1 MYLPVLVLHSLL
13 RWLVLLAGLLAL
25 IRALTGIFGP
35 RPWTPTD
42 DRASRLFAITL
53 DVQVVIGLVL
63 YGVLSPITRGAFENL
78 GAAMGNST
86 LRFWAVEHVLLM
98 LIALALV
105 HVGRARARRA
115 RHDSVR
121 HRQAAIF
128 FGIALVLVI
137 VAIPWPWMPEARP
150 LFPFR

>member
-1 MYLPVLVLHSLL
+1 MYLPLLVLHSLL

-25 IRALTGIFGP
+25 VRALTGIFGP

-42 DRASRLFAITL
+42 DRASRLFAISL
-53 DVQVVIGLVL
+53 DVQVTIGLVL
-63 YGVLSPITRGAFENL
+63 YGVLSPITRGAFEDL
-78 GAAMGNST
+78 GAAMRDST
-86 LRFWAVEHVLLM
+86 LRFWAVEHVVLM
-98 LIALALV
+98 LIALVLV
-105 HVGRARARRA
+105 HVGRARTRRA
-115 RHDSVR
+115 RHDALR

-128 FGIALVLVI
+128 FGIALLLVV